1 MVMRMM
7 MMMMGRRMMRM
18 IGFLE
23 VSLGKL

>member
-1 MVMRMM
+1 MRMM